1 MARIVG
7 LVIDF
12 CLGYPG
18 IGVVQAGI
26 NYRTE
31 GFRNPV
37 HRPDFVFS
45 SYAARHQ
52 DSLGAQIAPVMNAI
66 RLETPQS
73 RTRPAPLRLH
83 QILDGGLA
91 LVDVTHVLGE
101 RDYETLLQRRMVDFR
116 SNCAIVEWRYGITS
130 RVVDR
135 NSHCQSG

>member
-45 SYAARHQ
+45 SYAARRQ

-101 RDYETLLQRRMVDFR
+101 RDYETLL
-116 SNCAIVEWRYGITS
+116 
-130 RVVDR
+130 
-135 NSHCQSG
+135 